1 MWNGVCMVETKAPVA
16 VVCDAGPIIH
26 LGELNCLDLLCDF
39 QEILVSNTVWDE
51 VNRHRPSALEQG
63 EKNFSRIS
71 SSFPTDEN
79 LLTMC
84 RVFSLDAGETEALG
98 LMEQNPNH
106 IFLTDDA
113 GARLVAEQMAYK
125 IHGTIG
131 ILVRAI
137 RRGQKKPKDILRI
150 IGEIPGRSTLHIKSS
165 LIDDI
170 KATIKRE
177 FNL

>member
-1 MWNGVCMVETKAPVA
+1 METTKGSGN

-26 LGELNCLDLLCDF
+26 LDELNCLDLLFDF
-39 QEILVSNTVWDE
+39 KEILISNTVWNE
-51 VNRHRPSALEQG
+51 VNRHRPFALEKG
-63 EKNFSRIS
+63 KKSFNRVP
-71 SSFPTDEN
+71 SSFPTDEK

-98 LMEQNPNH
+98 LMEHNTNH

-125 IHGTIG
+125 VHGTIG
-131 ILVRAI
+131 ILVRSI
-137 RRGQKKPKDILRI
+137 RREQKKPKDILRI
-150 IGEIPGRSTLHIKSS
+150 IEEIPRRSTLHIKSS
-165 LIDDI
+165 LIEDI